1 MVNLVKIQFIYKK
14 VKGID
19 MSNTQKTKY
28 FTIQDDNFRYQTFN
42 KNKERFNV
50 LQNQLMAYN
59 SIVQNEMIF
68 TLEQVDEMENNTLKA
83 LEDMKQ
89 YIMQQRQELNDKFV
103 QVDNVDEYQ
112 KKIDKKYEC
121 SYY

>member
-1 MVNLVKIQFIYKK
+1 
-14 VKGID
+14 

-28 FTIQDDNFRYQTFN
+28 FTIQDTDFRYQTFD
-42 KNKERFNV
+42 KNKEKFND
-50 LQNQLMAYN
+50 LHNQLMAYN
-59 SIVQNEMIF
+59 AIVQNEMIF

-89 YIMQQRQELNDKFV
+89 YIMQQRQELNDKFY

-112 KKIDKKYEC
+112 KQIDKKYEC

>member
-1 MVNLVKIQFIYKK
+1 
-14 VKGID
+14 
-19 MSNTQKTKY
+19 MSNTQKTKC

-42 KNKERFNV
+42 KNKEHFNV

-83 LEDMKQ
+83 LEDMKE
-89 YIMQQRQELNDKFV
+89 YILQQRKELNDKFV

>member
-1 MVNLVKIQFIYKK
+1 
-14 VKGID
+14 
-19 MSNTQKTKY
+19 MSNTQSPKY
-28 FTIQDDNFRYQTFN
+28 ITIQDNNFRYQTFN
-42 KNKERFNV
+42 KNKEKFND

-68 TLEQVDEMENNTLKA
+68 TVEQVDNMENETLKA
-83 LEDMKQ
+83 LDDMKE
-89 YIMQQRQELNDKFV
+89 YILQQRKELNDKFI

-112 KKIDKKYEC
+112 KQIDAKYD